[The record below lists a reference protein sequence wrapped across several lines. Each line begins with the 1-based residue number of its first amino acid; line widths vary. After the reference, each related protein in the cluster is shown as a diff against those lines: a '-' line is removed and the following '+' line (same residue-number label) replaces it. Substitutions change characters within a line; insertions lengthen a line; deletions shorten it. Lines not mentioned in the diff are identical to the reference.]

1 MRIRTI
7 KPEFWAHPVMSRLP
21 YDSRILALGLLN
33 LADDEGYFDADPDYI
48 RGAVL
53 FREDSSNVRRMLD
66 ELSRSGWITL
76 CGTPERPIG
85 QVVNFRKHQRVDR
98 PQPSRIKQ
106 YALVEDS
113 PNDRRG
119 LDDKSTQEQGTGKG
133 KDTPIVPASG
143 DESGEIRARKI
154 QDKPR
159 GGQDIADQNRALARA
174 KAIFRMRPG
183 TLLDRSQHRAWA
195 TAAPAVTATSEPEWL
210 RLEAYYSADI
220 PERDDIRRRD
230 LATLLNNWSGELTRA
245 VRYCER
251 QGWQPEKS
259 EKKEKGA
266 PPDDLWREVLRA
278 LYPESDPH
286 VYAAWA
292 MVPDSLRTE
301 IIEAIALAEKEAA

>member
-7 KPEFWAHPVMSRLP
+7 KPEFWQHPVMSRLP
-21 YDSRILALGLLN
+21 YDTRILALGLLN
-33 LADDEGYFDADPDYI
+33 LADDEGYFSADTDYI

-76 CGTPERPIG
+76 CGAPERPIG
-85 QVVNFRKHQRVDR
+85 RVVNFRKHQRVDR
-98 PQPSRIKQ
+98 PQPSRLKQ
-106 YALVEDS
+106 YALDES
-113 PNDRRG
+113 STNDRRP
-119 LDDKSTQEQGTGKG
+119 LDDESTQEQGTGKG

-143 DESGEIRARKI
+143 DESDEGNV
-154 QDKPR
+154 QDKSHAALP
-159 GGQDIADQNRALARA
+159 DTAAQNRALARA

-195 TAAPAVTATSEPEWL
+195 TAAPSVTATDPAEWL
-210 RLEAYYSADI
+210 QLEAYYAADI
-220 PERDDIRRRD
+220 PARDDIRRRD

-245 VRYCER
+245 RRWSEHT
-251 QGWQPEKS
+251 GWQPENA

-278 LYPESDPH
+278 LYPDSDPH
-286 VYAAWA
+286 VYATWA
-292 MVPDSLRTE
+292 MVPDSLRAE
-301 IIEAIALAEKEAA
+301 ILTAIQLAEKEAA

>member
-7 KPEFWAHPVMSRLP
+7 KPEFWQHPIMSRLP

-76 CGTPERPIG
+76 CGAPERPIG
-85 QVVNFRKHQRVDR
+85 RVVNFRKHQRVDR
-98 PQPSRIKQ
+98 PQPSRLKQ
-106 YALVEDS
+106 YALDES
-113 PNDRRG
+113 STNDRRA
-119 LDDKSTQEQGTGKG
+119 LDDESTQEQGKESN
-133 KDTPIVPASG
+133 TPIVPKG
-143 DESGEIRARKI
+143 DENPEPPAAEKPANLLRAM
-154 QDKPR
+154 
-159 GGQDIADQNRALARA
+159 AL
-174 KAIFRMRPG
+174 FRMRPY
-183 TLLDRSQHRAWA
+183 TPLDRATRRAWKHSYAAVAA
-195 TAAPAVTATSEPEWL
+195 TTDTEWL
-210 RLEAYYSADI
+210 QLEAYYSADL
-220 PERDDIRRRD
+220 PDKDDYRRRD
-230 LATLLNNWSGELTRA
+230 LATLLNNWSGELTKSARFCD
-245 VRYCER
+245 RI
-251 QGWQPEKS
+251 GWHPEKS

-292 MVPDSLRTE
+292 MVPDSLRAE
-301 IIEAIALAEKEAA
+301 ILEAIALAEKEAA